1 MDSLIKIL
9 VFSASLM
16 VLVSVFSLVLPLLKV
31 RRSRI
36 DYKEKLVLLD
46 IGGQEICFSSGN
58 ITAEQR
64 YRLIKALL
72 ALVENNELSSYSEKS
87 EEVVTSYPSQEGR

>member
-1 MDSLIKIL
+1 MDGLIKIL
-9 VFSASLM
+9 VFSASFM
-16 VLVSVFSLVLPLLKV
+16 VLISVVSLVLPLLKV

-36 DYKEKLVLLD
+36 DYKQKLVLLD
-46 IGGQEICFSSGN
+46 VGGQEICFSSGN

-72 ALVENNELSSYSEKS
+72 TLVESNESSSSSQKS